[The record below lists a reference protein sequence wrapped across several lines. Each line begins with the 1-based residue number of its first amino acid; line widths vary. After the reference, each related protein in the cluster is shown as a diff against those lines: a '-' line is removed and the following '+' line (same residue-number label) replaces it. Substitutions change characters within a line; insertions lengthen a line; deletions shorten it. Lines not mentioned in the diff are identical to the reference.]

1 MNLVINLDKPK
12 GITSQEAVTS
22 IKRLLSVKKAGHTG
36 TLDPIATGVLL
47 VCLNEATKI
56 ARFLMGLDKE
66 YIARIKLGEKTDTL
80 DSEGKVI
87 ERLNGFSFTWDDIVR
102 VIKRFQGEIE
112 QTPPMYSAI
121 KKKGK
126 PLYKLARKGLIIER
140 EKRLVRINRIDLL
153 SLDLPFFDI
162 RVHCSK
168 GTYIRTLCSDIGDA
182 LGVGGHVVE
191 LRRTAIGNFSVSDSI
206 TFEELRNILQKG
218 MDYLFKSRSIISID
232 SALVDMEEV
241 LLKEEDVKKAKKGLL
256 PKYLKDV
263 VFSSG
268 YIKLKDINGNLFGIA
283 KAQGELIRIER
294 ILNL

>member
-12 GITSQEAVTS
+12 GVTSQEAVTS
-22 IKRLLSVKKAGHTG
+22 VKRLLSVKKAGHTG

-56 ARFLMGLDKE
+56 TRFLMGLDKE

-87 ERLNGFSFTWDDIVR
+87 ERVKGFSLTRDDIVR

-112 QTPPMYSAI
+112 QTPPMHSAI
-121 KKKGK
+121 KKDGK
-126 PLYKLARKGLIIER
+126 PLYKLARKGIIIER
-140 EKRLVRINRIDLL
+140 EKRLVKINRIDLL

-191 LRRTAIGNFSVSDSI
+191 LRRIAIGNFRVSDSI
-206 TFEELRNILQKG
+206 TIEKLRAVRDKG
-218 MDYLFKSRSIISID
+218 NNFFKSKSIISID
-232 SALVDMEEV
+232 SALGDMEEV

-256 PKYLKDV
+256 PKYLKDII
-263 VFSSG
+263 FSSG

>member
-12 GITSQEAVTS
+12 GVTSQEAVTS
-22 IKRLLSVKKAGHTG
+22 VKRLLSVKKAGHTG
-36 TLDPIATGVLL
+36 TVDPIATGVLL

-87 ERLNGFSFTWDDIVR
+87 ERVKGFSLTRDNIVR

-121 KKKGK
+121 KEKGK
-126 PLYKLARKGLIIER
+126 PLYKLARKGIIIER
-140 EKRLVRINRIDLL
+140 DKRRVTINRIDLL

-191 LRRTAIGNFSVSDSI
+191 LRRIAIGNFSVSDSI
-206 TFEELRNILQKG
+206 TFEEIRTIVQKG

-256 PKYLKDV
+256 PKYLKDII
-263 VFSSG
+263 FSSG

>member
-12 GITSQEAVTS
+12 GVTSQEAVTS
-22 IKRLLSVKKAGHTG
+22 VKRLLSVKKAGHTG

-80 DSEGKVI
+80 DSEGEVI
-87 ERLNGFSFTWDDIVR
+87 ERVNGFSLTRDDIVR

-126 PLYKLARKGLIIER
+126 PLYKLARKGIIIER
-140 EKRLVRINRIDLL
+140 EKRLVTINRIDLL

-191 LRRTAIGNFSVSDSI
+191 LRRIAIGNFSVSDSI
-206 TFEELRNILQKG
+206 TFEELWNIVQKG

-256 PKYLKDV
+256 PKYLKDII
-263 VFSSG
+263 FSSG

>member
-12 GITSQEAVTS
+12 GVTSQEAVTS
-22 IKRLLSVKKAGHTG
+22 VKRLLSVKKAGHTG

-56 ARFLMGLDKE
+56 ARFLMCLDKE

-80 DSEGKVI
+80 DSEGEVI
-87 ERLNGFSFTWDDIVR
+87 ERVNGSSLTRDDIVK

-126 PLYKLARKGLIIER
+126 PLYKLARKGIIIER
-140 EKRLVRINRIDLL
+140 EKRLVTINRIDLL

-191 LRRTAIGNFSVSDSI
+191 LRRIAIGNFSVSDSI
-206 TFEELRNILQKG
+206 TFEELRNIVQKG

-241 LLKEEDVKKAKKGLL
+241 LLEEEDVKKAKKGLL
-256 PKYLKDV
+256 PKYLKDII
-263 VFSSG
+263 FSSG

>member
-12 GITSQEAVTS
+12 GVTSQEAVTS
-22 IKRLLSVKKAGHTG
+22 VKRLLSVKKAGHTG

-87 ERLNGFSFTWDDIVR
+87 ERVNGFSLTRDDIVR

-126 PLYKLARKGLIIER
+126 PLYKLARKGIIIER
-140 EKRLVRINRIDLL
+140 EKRLVKINRIDLL
-153 SLDLPFFDI
+153 SLDLPFSDI

-191 LRRTAIGNFSVSDSI
+191 LRRIAIGNFSVSDSI
-206 TFEELRNILQKG
+206 TFEELRNIVQKG

-241 LLKEEDVKKAKKGLL
+241 LLKEEDVKKTKKGLL
-256 PKYLKDV
+256 PKYLKDII
-263 VFSSG
+263 FSSG